1 MDAQRSPGQQPQA
14 GTGTGDVPVPL
25 QGLRVVELAH
35 WVAGPAVGGI
45 LADWGADVVK
55 VEPPGGDPMR
65 SLFAPPPGSAARH
78 SPSFS
83 MANRGKRSV
92 VVDLGADE
100 GRAAL
105 EGLLAVADVFVTNL
119 RPAALERLGLSPA
132 DLAERHPDL
141 VPCSVSAYGW
151 QGPDR
156 DEAGYDLA
164 GFFARAGVLHQITVR
179 DQAPAPLMNG
189 MGDLFTAMSA
199 VAGILAALY
208 ERPRRGRGRFVEA
221 SLLRTGMWA
230 MGAELSLAAN
240 GGSPRPVADRTDCP
254 TPLFNVYRAGD
265 GRWFVL
271 VGVEADRHLPA
282 VLAAVGRPDLLGDER
297 FATAR
302 AVTRNRRAFIELL
315 DACFA
320 ARPLA
325 EWAEVFAAHDVWWG
339 PVQTPADVAADAQ
352 AVAAGGW
359 VELAGGAGRSVDSP
373 IRFDGTDR
381 RVVADAPE
389 LGADDG
395 SAG

>member
-1 MDAQRSPGQQPQA
+1 MRGDSPEEPS
-14 GTGTGDVPVPL
+14 GTGGVPVPL
-25 QGLRVVELAH
+25 HGLRVVELAH

-55 VEPPGGDPMR
+55 VEPPEGDPMR
-65 SLFAPPPGSAARH
+65 SLFAPPAGSAARH

-92 VVDLGADE
+92 VIDLGTDD

-105 EGLLAVADVFVTNL
+105 DALLAVADVFVTNL
-119 RPAALERLGLSPA
+119 RPAALERLALSPSE
-132 DLAERHPDL
+132 LAERHPDL
-141 VPCSVSAYGW
+141 VACSVSAYGW

-156 DEAGYDLA
+156 DAAGYDLA

-199 VAGILAALY
+199 VAGVLAALY

-240 GGSPRPVADRTDCP
+240 GGSPRPVADRADCP

-282 VLAAVGRPDLLGDER
+282 VLAAVGRADLLEDER

-320 ARPLA
+320 SRPLA
-325 EWAEVFAAHDVWWG
+325 EWAGIFADHDVWWG

-359 VELAGGAGRSVDSP
+359 VQLAGGAGRSVDAP
-373 IRFDGTDR
+373 IRFDGIDR
-381 RVVADAPE
+381 TVVADAPD

-395 SAG
+395 SSR